1 MTVVGIMRSRRTS
14 ARGGAGS
21 VVIGRDN
28 NGVVTNTS
36 TIQESSGGHSH
47 GLTIAGIVVE
57 LCAIAVTIWHALHL
71 AHPCGEIMATK
82 VTATKGSVAIGG
94 SNQGQIFNA
103 LATDG
108 GSVTFN
114 VQQQQVRS
122 QAPSGEASAGLLRGR
137 FPAFGC
143 PQSREARKCVVS
155 KIIWRSVS
163 ELFGV
168 VWSLHCNTSQR
179 TPWTRM
185 AAMTQQNQT
194 LTILDEPLAS
204 HDGTLALL
212 RRSSEPSAHAR

>member
-1 MTVVGIMRSRRTS
+1 
-14 ARGGAGS
+14 
-21 VVIGRDN
+21 
-28 NGVVTNTS
+28 
-36 TIQESSGGHSH
+36 
-47 GLTIAGIVVE
+47 
-57 LCAIAVTIWHALHL
+57 
-71 AHPCGEIMATK
+71 MATK

-155 KIIWRSVS
+155 KIIWRSVA

-185 AAMTQQNQT
+185 DAMT
-194 LTILDEPLAS
+194 
-204 HDGTLALL
+204 H
-212 RRSSEPSAHAR
+212 